1 MKNKFSRKYFQ
12 LTVCFNG
19 FDQKMVWSENF
30 HFKPFPDSRAMRERE
45 RSHPDHATNP
55 LTSPFFELNKIQ
67 LRLRLQIAP
76 FDFAR
81 EPRAQ
86 ITPRTQSLDH
96 AFDFAEIAPQDR
108 TNHTEIA
115 PITPRRHQSHRDH
128 TNLSLS
134 RSSAAVLRWY
144 WSISHSLFLLLS
156 IRPNLMN
163 FFGWVLFLCLSIEK
177 WYYIF
182 VWKLRKCEEQEKKCV
197 FYIIFSNTTKH

>member
-1 MKNKFSRKYFQ
+1 MFVFASNHFRKCFSVNTGVWLRMKNKFSRKYFQ

-19 FDQKMVWSENF
+19 FDPEIGFSQNF

-108 TNHTEIA
+108 TDHTEIA
-115 PITPRRHQSHRDH
+115 PIAPQDRTETTSIAPRSHQS
-128 TNLSLS
+128 LSFP
-134 RSSAAVLRWY
+134 
-144 WSISHSLFLLLS
+144 I
-156 IRPNLMN
+156 
-163 FFGWVLFLCLSIEK
+163 
-177 WYYIF
+177 
-182 VWKLRKCEEQEKKCV
+182 
-197 FYIIFSNTTKH
+197 